1 MYVSLSMS
9 AFKNLYVNCIDK
21 EMLNKCVFKKSTSN
35 SADVIISNT
44 GNTIKGKDAQ
54 YLIGLFKNTEDNNP
68 FSLSD
73 NYVHNLL
80 YLNLITP
87 DSAHETYKIHKE
99 AIKIKKKKITID
111 TVIWHFHNRPNPSV
125 PKKIVGKRKIGGNIT
140 QTEFEF
146 EV

>member
-21 EMLNKCVFKKSTSN
+21 EMLNKCVFKKSTSK

-44 GNTIKGKDAQ
+44 GKTVIGKKAKHLVEL
-54 YLIGLFKNTEDNNP
+54 YKSTKEDLP

-73 NYVHNLL
+73 NYVHNLIHL
-80 YLNLITP
+80 RLITS
-87 DSAHETYKIHKE
+87 DTAHATYKIHKE
-99 AIKIKKKKITID
+99 SLRIKKEKITID

-125 PKKIVGKRKIGGNIT
+125 PKKIVGKRKIGGIIT